1 MAVRNTPADDLQ
13 TSLTRL
19 KHLRRQNA
27 EAYGEWVPPIKAWQA
42 ERLRASYADLACIDR
57 YKPAVAFFLSD
68 LYGDIDF
75 SGRDASMDR
84 VVPTM
89 IKLLPN
95 AALVTVARSI
105 EMDALAEELD
115 QMMALAWRDVDAPAL
130 TAQSYGVLYRSVGCK
145 PMRVRQI
152 ALMREVGTAL
162 NLLVKIPAIATTL
175 AAMRIPASLAG
186 VSPLHGFLE
195 RGFKA
200 FKHMGDASEF
210 IATVDH
216 RERRMSERLYA
227 GEAEPFSLAADDVP
241 SASLKTAAKAAV
253 TAAAQTAVKTAV
265 LKTVTQSVVKAA
277 SRKK

>member
-1 MAVRNTPADDLQ
+1 MAARNTPADELQ

-19 KHLRRQNA
+19 KRLRRQNA
-27 EAYGEWVPPIKAWQA
+27 EEYGAWAPPIKAWQA
-42 ERLRASYADLACIDR
+42 QRLRASYADLAAIGR
-57 YKPAVAFFLSD
+57 YQPAVEFFLSD

-84 VVPTM
+84 VAPTM

-95 AALVTVARSI
+95 AALATVARSI

-115 QMMALAWRDVDAPAL
+115 QMMALAWRDVDGTTL

-145 PMRVRQI
+145 PMRMRQI
-152 ALMREVGTAL
+152 ALMREVGTSL

-200 FKHMGDASEF
+200 FKHMGDAAEF
-210 IATVDH
+210 ITTIDH
-216 RERRMSERLYA
+216 RERRISERLYA
-227 GEAEPFSLAADDVP
+227 GETDPFSLAEDDVP
-241 SASLKTAAKAAV
+241 STSLKTAAKAAV
-253 TAAAQTAVKTAV
+253 KTAV
-265 LKTVTQSVVKAA
+265 IKTVARSVVKAA
-277 SRKK
+277 TRKK